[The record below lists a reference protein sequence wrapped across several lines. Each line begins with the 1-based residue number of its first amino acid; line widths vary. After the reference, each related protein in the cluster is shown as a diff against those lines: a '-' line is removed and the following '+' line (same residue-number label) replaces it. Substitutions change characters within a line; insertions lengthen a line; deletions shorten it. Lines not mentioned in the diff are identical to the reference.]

1 MTTELEEQ
9 PEPFDIHSL
18 DPDGLTSVAI
28 LIGYIDKKVMTILQ
42 DGSIYIGFLRTFD
55 QYGTIL
61 LHKTI
66 ERIYIESDYGEIP
79 LGVFLIRSDN
89 IVLIGEIEP
98 DKEYPVGLNLLPK
111 EYKYLRLSF
120 DWARVISSIQSICI
134 NSTIGLYN
142 YREIDF

>member
-111 EYKYLRLSF
+111 DEILRKRAEIRQTVGSF
-120 DWARVISSIQSICI
+120 LGED
-134 NSTIGLYN
+134 
-142 YREIDF
+142 